1 MPTPKP
7 TPPRPTAPPP
17 TATEAI
23 FESILADIVRGT
35 YPPGARLPAE
45 RELSRSLGASRPTL
59 REALRRLTEWRLVAP
74 RRGSGVV
81 VLDRRDWSIEVLPA
95 YLRYAR
101 PAPGEAPIAQL
112 IKDLLAI
119 RRTTIREVV
128 HLVGPRIK
136 PGGTATAR
144 EAVRRAWEGR
154 DDLGTFTVADFNV
167 VRAVVEAGSFLPAVW
182 LLNRISGVY
191 LDIAQSLTGRIEP
204 PDDYVEVHTRFLDAL
219 EAHEGERAAQIIEGY
234 LDQLDKIMMAP
245 LEVFL

>member
-1 MPTPKP
+1 MTTAKTRPTP
-7 TPPRPTAPPP
+7 PPP

-59 REALRRLTEWRLVAP
+59 REALRRLTEWRLVEP
-74 RRGSGVV
+74 KRGSGIV
-81 VLDRRDWSIEVLPA
+81 VLNRADWSIEVLPA

-101 PAPGEAPIAQL
+101 PAPGEASIAQL
-112 IKDLLAI
+112 IKDLLTI

-136 PGGTATAR
+136 PGGTAKAR
-144 EAVRRAWEGR
+144 EAVQQAWAGR
-154 DDLGTFTVADFNV
+154 TDLGTFTVADFNV
-167 VRAVVEAGSFLPAVW
+167 VRAVVEAGHFLPAVW
-182 LLNRISGVY
+182 LLNRLSGIY

-204 PDDYVEVHTRFLDAL
+204 PDDYVAVHTRFLDAL
-219 EAHEGERAAQIIEGY
+219 EEHDGERAAAIIEGY